1 MTDIIR
7 VKIKEL
13 NYNKKLPLEYE
24 LSNKSGGRKKN
35 GLWGKISNI
44 LLFLFGI
51 RVLNYNWEKLEKS
64 LIEEGYDTS
73 KYGYIEVHKKKEGIW
88 SAGPGKFSVLN
99 GNHRVFL
106 LQKLYGNE
114 HEIEVRTNK
123 NGISMI
129 IKNVK
134 ESLDTRT
141 TQPKT
146 TTKEKIKKLLVWCK
160 LLIPTVYMFG
170 FHFVDTLLLFTTLV
184 LSQSV
189 LKSTKDLKTFD
200 TLNNK
205 WLDVV
210 WRNLYY
216 NHKMIVGV
224 LLLLIYVLHLII
236 GDFTGFTLML
246 ILYFV
251 VEWILQKTHN
261 I

>member
-1 MTDIIR
+1 
-7 VKIKEL
+7 
-13 NYNKKLPLEYE
+13 
-24 LSNKSGGRKKN
+24 
-35 GLWGKISNI
+35 
-44 LLFLFGI
+44 
-51 RVLNYNWEKLEKS
+51 
-64 LIEEGYDTS
+64 
-73 KYGYIEVHKKKEGIW
+73 
-88 SAGPGKFSVLN
+88 
-99 GNHRVFL
+99 
-106 LQKLYGNE
+106 
-114 HEIEVRTNK
+114 
-123 NGISMI
+123 MI